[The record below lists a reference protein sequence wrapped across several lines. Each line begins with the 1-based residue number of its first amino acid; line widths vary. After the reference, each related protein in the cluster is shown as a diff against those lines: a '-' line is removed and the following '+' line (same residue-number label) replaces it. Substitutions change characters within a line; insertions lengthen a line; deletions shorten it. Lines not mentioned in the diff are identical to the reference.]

1 MLKHISLF
9 LVAFFVSINL
19 MAEQYI
25 LEGKVTNTLLEPLSY
40 VTVQIKSQQMGTRTD
55 DAGHY
60 RFKLEEG
67 EYDLVFSLIGYK
79 TKEQKVIVRKEG
91 MTLNIILESNTKGI
105 NEVKITASKK
115 DKAEEYIRQVI
126 KNKESN
132 LSKINSFSCNAYI
145 KATETLSSPENKK
158 NKKKEAVLTDSL
170 LQKKANDSISKLL
183 SNMRMAE
190 IYMRLDYEYP
200 DKIKE
205 ERT

>member
-1 MLKHISLF
+1 MLKSISLF

-132 LSKINSFSCNAYI
+132 LSKINSFSCMPI
-145 KATETLSSPENKK
+145 LRPQKHFP
-158 NKKKEAVLTDSL
+158 
-170 LQKKANDSISKLL
+170 LQKIKKTKK
-183 SNMRMAE
+183 RR
-190 IYMRLDYEYP
+190 RL
-200 DKIKE
+200 
-205 ERT
+205 